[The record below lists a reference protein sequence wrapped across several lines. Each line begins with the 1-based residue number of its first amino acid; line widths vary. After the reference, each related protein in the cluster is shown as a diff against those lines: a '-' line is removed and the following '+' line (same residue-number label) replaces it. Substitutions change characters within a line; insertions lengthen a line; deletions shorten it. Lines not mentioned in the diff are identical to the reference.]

1 VTRAAQDRERG
12 ITEEG
17 GIGVGPAA
25 AVEDAAAPARLLAV
39 MRAARAEA
47 DRIASSLPVVRHR
60 VDSLQSR
67 RMSDVLERLLAR
79 LEPILASFDRLLAAF
94 SGRTPGAEE
103 LAASPAFRWRVG
115 RGLGRLEPIES
126 VARFELEDLVG
137 VAPAIDALDRNA
149 RALLAG
155 LPFNDVL
162 LFGSR
167 GTGKSSA
174 VRGLLT
180 RHASAGLRLIEVDR
194 ADLAALPD
202 LLAALHRIAR
212 AVPERY
218 AFVVFCDDL
227 SFGTSELGFREL
239 KAALEGGIEARPPR
253 VCVVVTSNRRHLLPE
268 TMAENREARLDASGE
283 LHLGEA
289 LEEKLALADRF
300 GLVLGFYPCDQ
311 ATYLE
316 IVAHWLSREQWT
328 PEGSMQEGVAP
339 LDDATREAA
348 LRYAL
353 ERGGRS
359 GRVARQFANDW
370 IGRIRLDAA
379 AAGPTRKPTSSRAS

>member
-1 VTRAAQDRERG
+1 MLACSRRWRQDPQRP
-12 ITEEG
+12 I
-17 GIGVGPAA
+17 
-25 AVEDAAAPARLLAV
+25 
-39 MRAARAEA
+39 AARGV
-47 DRIASSLPVVRHR
+47 RSSSCSIETVYNAT
-60 VDSLQSR
+60 

-79 LEPILASFDRLLAAF
+79 LDPILEGLGRLLASFA
-94 SGRTPGAEE
+94 GRAPGPEE
-103 LAASPAFRWRVG
+103 LASHHAFRWRVG

-126 VARFELEDLVG
+126 VARFALEDLVG
-137 VAPAIDALDRNA
+137 VAPAIEALDRNT
-149 RALLAG
+149 RSLIAG

-180 RHASAGLRLIEVDR
+180 RHAAAGLRLVEVDR
-194 ADLAALPD
+194 TDLAELPD
-202 LLAALHRIAR
+202 LLATLHRITR
-212 AVPERY
+212 SVSGRY
-218 AFVVFCDDL
+218 SFLVFCDDL

-239 KAALEGGIEARPPR
+239 KAALEGGIEARPDR

-311 ATYLE
+311 TTYLE
-316 IVAHWLSREQWT
+316 IVSHWLAKHGIT
-328 PEGSMQEGVAP
+328 A
-339 LDDATREAA
+339 LDDDAREAA

-359 GRVARQFANDW
+359 GRVARQFTNEW
-370 IGRIRLDAA
+370 IGRIRL
-379 AAGPTRKPTSSRAS
+379 

>member
-1 VTRAAQDRERG
+1 MRSSSVPIER
-12 ITEEG
+12 
-17 GIGVGPAA
+17 VYNGP
-25 AVEDAAAPARLLAV
+25 
-39 MRAARAEA
+39 
-47 DRIASSLPVVRHR
+47 
-60 VDSLQSR
+60 

-79 LEPILASFDRLLAAF
+79 LDPILEGLGRLLTRFA
-94 SGRTPGAEE
+94 GRALGPEE
-103 LAASPAFRWRVG
+103 LASHPAFRWRVG
-115 RGLGRLEPIES
+115 RGLGRLEPIEA
-126 VARFELEDLVG
+126 VARFDLDDLVG
-137 VAPAIDALDRNA
+137 VTPAIEALDRNT
-149 RALLAG
+149 RQLIAG

-180 RHASAGLRLIEVDR
+180 RHAEAGLRLVEVDR
-194 ADLAALPD
+194 TDLAELPD
-202 LLAALHRIAR
+202 LLAALHRITR
-212 AVPERY
+212 SIPDRHS
-218 AFVVFCDDL
+218 FLVFCDDL

-239 KAALEGGIEARPPR
+239 KAALEGGIEARPAR

-300 GLVLGFYPCDQ
+300 GLVLGFYPCNQ
-311 ATYLE
+311 EIYLE
-316 IVAHWLSREQWT
+316 IVAHWLSKDGI
-328 PEGSMQEGVAP
+328 PA
-339 LDDATREAA
+339 LDEAAREAA

-370 IGRIRLDAA
+370 AGRIRLRTKS
-379 AAGPTRKPTSSRAS
+379 G